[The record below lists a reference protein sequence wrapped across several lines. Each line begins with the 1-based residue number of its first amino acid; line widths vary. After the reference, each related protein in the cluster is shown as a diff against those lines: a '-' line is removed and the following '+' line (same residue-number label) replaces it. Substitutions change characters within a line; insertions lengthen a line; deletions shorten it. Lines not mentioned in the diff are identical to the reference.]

1 MKRNTFGIKYL
12 AFSQAYP
19 RGVTDS
25 ERLNHG
31 SKKLRGV
38 FVRSAAG
45 ERHFN
50 KLIRNFNLL
59 CSCCHFVR
67 KVKLSTLV
75 EGVGFQS
82 HSKYAE
88 ESRWDANLE

>member
-12 AFSQAYP
+12 AFSQTYLS
-19 RGVTDS
+19 GVTDS

-31 SKKLRGV
+31 SKQLRGA

-50 KLIRNFNLL
+50 KLVRNFKLL
-59 CSCCHFVR
+59 SSCCHFVR

-75 EGVGFQS
+75 EEGGFQS
-82 HSKYAE
+82 HRKYAE
-88 ESRWDANLE
+88 ESRWDANLG